1 MNRHNLNRGSRLSR
15 RASWMLGSAVAASAA
30 IPLVFATETNATVLA
45 TTPQYYFYQVTN
57 NTGAAQSSFN
67 VALSGD
73 VTAGL
78 GSYVNSF
85 NSPTASSAY
94 TSSPAA
100 TTVTFTSNANPP
112 ATIQNGATAAFGF
125 EVTSSST
132 DFLAPLAGF
141 PEAAY
146 WGSSSTSN
154 AVPLAG
160 MYENLLP
167 QSSPVKIT
175 DPYMIWEIDVANSA
189 TPTQTTTEYYET
201 TYNTLPAD
209 LLVSNNTANSEII
222 SNAGY
227 YAPSTLTSPL
237 TLTQIQALPS
247 SDFTAPESISTL
259 SSQLTYTIAAGRSLE
274 FQSYPAVYT
283 PEPASAAMLG
293 VAAAGMLL
301 LRRRRA

>member
-1 MNRHNLNRGSRLSR
+1 MNRHNLKRGSRLSR
-15 RASWMLGSAVAASAA
+15 RASWMLASAVAASAA
-30 IPLVFATETNATVLA
+30 IPLAFTTGADATVLA

-73 VTAGL
+73 VTTGL
-78 GSYVNSF
+78 GSYINSF

-94 TSSPAA
+94 TLSPAA
-100 TTVTFTSNANPP
+100 TTVTFASNANPP

-132 DFLAPLAGF
+132 DFPAPTAGF

-146 WGSSSTSN
+146 WGSPSTSN

-167 QSSPVKIT
+167 ASSPVKIT

-209 LLVSNNTANSEII
+209 LLVANKTANSEII

-237 TLTQIQALPS
+237 TLAQIQALPS
-247 SDFTAPESISTL
+247 SDFTAPESISTV
-259 SSQLTYTIAAGRSLE
+259 SSKLTYTIAAGSSLE

>member
-1 MNRHNLNRGSRLSR
+1 MNRHHLKVGSRLSR

-30 IPLVFATETNATVLA
+30 LPLAFATGADAIAQL
-45 TTPQYYFYQVTN
+45 TTPQYYFYQVAN
-57 NTGAAQSSFN
+57 NTGADQSSFN

-73 VTAGL
+73 VTTGL
-78 GSYVNSF
+78 GNYVNSF
-85 NSPTASSAY
+85 ISPTASSTY
-94 TSSPAA
+94 TSSPAT
-100 TTVTFTSNANPP
+100 TTVTFASNATPP
-112 ATIQNGATAAFGF
+112 ATIQNGATGSFGF

-132 DFLAPLAGF
+132 DLPAPNAGF

-154 AVPLAG
+154 AIPLAG

-167 QSSPVKIT
+167 LSSPVHIT

-201 TYNTLPAD
+201 TYNTLRAD
-209 LLVSNNTANSEII
+209 LLVSNNSANSEVI

-227 YAPSTLTSPL
+227 YAPSTLTNPL
-237 TLTQIQALPS
+237 TLAQIEALPS
-247 SDFTAPESISTL
+247 SDFTAPESLSTV
-259 SSQLTYTIAAGRSLE
+259 SSQLTYTLAADSSLE
-274 FQSYPAVYT
+274 FLSYPAVYA
-283 PEPASAAMLG
+283 PEPASAAMFG
-293 VAAAGMLL
+293 VAAAGLLL